1 MSSSRHKRRDGHRCC
16 VVCGSTKNVENNHI
30 GGHEFLAWCT
40 MPFCQGEC
48 HKRFHVLARQA
59 GLVLERSGNSIE
71 DLRRA
76 LAFIRIVDWM
86 LLERM
91 KNELEKINEKQPK

>member
-1 MSSSRHKRRDGHRCC
+1 MSPSRHTRSGGPHRCC
-16 VVCGSTKNVENNHI
+16 VICKSTKDVEGNHI
-30 GGHEFLAWCT
+30 GGRNFLAWCK
-40 MPFCQGEC
+40 MPFCREC
-48 HKRFHVLARQA
+48 HMRFHVLARQA
-59 GLVLERSGNSIE
+59 GLELEYSGEPIE

-91 KNELEKINEKQPK
+91 KNELEKINEKQSK